1 MLAFAVARLHIT
13 GVKPLSN
20 TPDLWRDSLP
30 RPRADDY
37 KYSRGHTIVMGA
49 PAYTG
54 ATRLAAEASS
64 RIGSGLVTV
73 LSVEQAQVYRATL
86 PADIMVREEGL
97 DEINRPNVILAGPGG
112 YDSWAGELIKASN
125 KSLGLVLDADAIRLC
140 GELEHPTKVI
150 TPHAGEFERYF
161 GRIGDNPAQKAI
173 DVAKRLNVVVVLKG
187 SRTLIAAPDG
197 RMAENGHASPY
208 LAKAGT
214 GDVLAGMIAGL
225 LAQAMP
231 AFEAACAGVWLHGD
245 ASLRVGPG
253 LVPQD
258 LLIELRP
265 ALADLLR

>member
-1 MLAFAVARLHIT
+1 M
-13 GVKPLSN
+13 
-20 TPDLWRDSLP
+20 P
-30 RPRADDY
+30 RPRAEDH
-37 KYSRGHTIVMGA
+37 KYSRGHTVLMGSTS
-49 PAYTG
+49 YTG

-73 LSVEQAQVYRATL
+73 LSAEQAQVYRATL

-97 DEINRPNVILAGPGG
+97 AAINRPSVILAGPGG
-112 YDSWAGELIKASN
+112 CDAQSAEMIKASDPT
-125 KSLGLVLDADAIRLC
+125 LGLVMDADAIRLC
-140 GELEHPTKVI
+140 GELKNATQVI

-161 GRIGDNPAQKAI
+161 GKLGDDPAQKVM
-173 DVAKRLNVVVVLKG
+173 DFAKQLNVVVVLKG

-197 RMAENGHASPY
+197 RLAENRHASPY

-225 LAQAMP
+225 LAQSMP

-253 LVPQD
+253 LIPQD
-258 LLIELRP
+258 LLNELRP
-265 ALADLLR
+265 TLADLLA